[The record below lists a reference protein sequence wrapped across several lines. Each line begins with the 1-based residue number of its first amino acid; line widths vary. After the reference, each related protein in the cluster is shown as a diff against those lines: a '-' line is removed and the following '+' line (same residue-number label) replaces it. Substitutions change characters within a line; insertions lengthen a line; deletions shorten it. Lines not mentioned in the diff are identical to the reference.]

1 MAANKAIVVM
11 LVLSMVMMLSINS
24 VLCEVS
30 IEDAKR
36 KVNEAVGSMH
46 TRSKDVKGSDSHA
59 VDPSKDTSST
69 WATWAKDK
77 LKGIGFKVGG
87 DDSQHE
93 GGHQGKKPN

>member
-11 LVLSMVMMLSINS
+11 LVVSVVLMLSIS
-24 VLCEVS
+24 CVFSEVS

-36 KVNEAVGSMH
+36 KVNEAVSSMH
-46 TRSKDVKGSDSHA
+46 TRSKDVKESATHA
-59 VDPSKDTSST
+59 LDATKEKSST

-77 LKGIGFKVGG
+77 LKGIGYKVGG

-93 GGHQGKKPN
+93 GGHQGQKPN